1 VCERER
7 ERERDL
13 PSSWRPP
20 WLGALDERITAQ
32 HEEPKRSNAAKEP
45 KSGSEGTR
53 LYRDVD

>member
-1 VCERER
+1 VRER